1 MERATVTE
9 AKWVRGDDEVLDV
22 AVAVWA
28 GGGGDTMLGGG
39 RRW

>member
-9 AKWVRGDDEVLDV
+9 AKWDRGDNEVLGV
-22 AVAVWA
+22 AVAVWV